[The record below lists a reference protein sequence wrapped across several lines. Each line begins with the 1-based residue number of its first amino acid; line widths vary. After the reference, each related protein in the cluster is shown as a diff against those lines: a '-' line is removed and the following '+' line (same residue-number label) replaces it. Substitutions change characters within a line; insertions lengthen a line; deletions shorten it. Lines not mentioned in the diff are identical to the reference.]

1 MGCPPRSDG
10 PSRRA
15 RVRSPRTAPTVP
27 RGAAGGTTSVPPPRM
42 WPGLSRWLPAY
53 GIGHGRRGAANHV
66 FSDPAAG
73 RLDGSGSST
82 GFVQWCRPPRLK
94 QLPPAGLL
102 SRSRSRPRDG
112 LEHGA
117 GPADGQ
123 HSPIG
128 LMCRIY
134 GAVRF
139 QIRGGARP
147 ALVIVSTLSGRR
159 RGRAANSAAPATAP
173 RRRGRRGHHP
183 GPGTPRPRTGYSA
196 GCRHRSRCRS
206 QTVQHFSGYRH
217 RCSTLMCGRMAFS
230 SM

>member
-1 MGCPPRSDG
+1 MGCPPRSEG

-15 RVRSPRTAPTVP
+15 RVRSQGPHRPCPV
-27 RGAAGGTTSVPPPRM
+27 VL
-42 WPGLSRWLPAY
+42 PGDD
-53 GIGHGRRGAANHV
+53 IGSTAANV
-66 FSDPAAG
+66 ARFVAVATCVRQRPWSFVG
-73 RLDGSGSST
+73 RPIMCSVIQPLGDWTARGGST

-94 QLPPAGLL
+94 QLPPADPLC
-102 SRSRSRPRDG
+102 RSRSRPRGG

-147 ALVIVSTLSGRR
+147 ALVTELKPTSERLPRSFPPCPT
-159 RGRAANSAAPATAP
+159 AAEGGPRLRHRWTTP

-183 GPGTPRPRTGYSA
+183 GLGTPRPRTATRRDA
-196 GCRHRSRCRS
+196 GTARDAGRRP
-206 QTVQHFSGYRH
+206 
-217 RCSTLMCGRMAFS
+217 CSTSRGIGTGAAP
-230 SM
+230 

>member
-1 MGCPPRSDG
+1 MLPGDDIGSTAANVARFVAVATCVQHRPWSFVG
-10 PSRRA
+10 PS
-15 RVRSPRTAPTVP
+15 
-27 RGAAGGTTSVPPPRM
+27 
-42 WPGLSRWLPAY
+42 
-53 GIGHGRRGAANHV
+53 NQV

-102 SRSRSRPRDG
+102 SRSRSRPRGG

-147 ALVIVSTLSGRR
+147 ALVTELKPAPERLPRSFPPCPAAAEGGPRTRR
-159 RGRAANSAAPATAP
+159 RRWAAP

>member
-1 MGCPPRSDG
+1 MGCPPRSEG
-10 PSRRA
+10 PSTGPGQIPKDRTDRA
-15 RVRSPRTAPTVP
+15 PWCCR
-27 RGAAGGTTSVPPPRM
+27 GTTSVPPPRM

-53 GIGHGRRGAANHV
+53 GIAHGRRGAANHV

-102 SRSRSRPRDG
+102 SRSRSRPRGG

-147 ALVIVSTLSGRR
+147 ALVTELKPAPERLPRSFPPCPAAAEGGPRTRRRRPPLLVGEVAAAITLGRGLLALALATRRDAGTARDAGRR
-159 RGRAANSAAPATAP
+159 PCSTSRGIGTGAAP
-173 RRRGRRGHHP
+173 
-183 GPGTPRPRTGYSA
+183 
-196 GCRHRSRCRS
+196 
-206 QTVQHFSGYRH
+206 
-217 RCSTLMCGRMAFS
+217 
-230 SM
+230 